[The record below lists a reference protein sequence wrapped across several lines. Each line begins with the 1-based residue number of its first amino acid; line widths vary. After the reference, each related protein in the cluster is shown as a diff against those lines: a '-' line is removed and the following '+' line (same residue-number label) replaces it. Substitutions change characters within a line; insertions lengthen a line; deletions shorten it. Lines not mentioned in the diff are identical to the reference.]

1 MSHAVFRFSL
11 LKAKMNPKFRQNT
24 HQSADILQKQHGKK
38 KAKVRHSAVSAG
50 PRNKSAGPKNTEMLT
65 FGVGGGGGKCGGK
78 RSKYK
83 HSRTIEYHNILYC
96 VFFQTIFWYH
106 DKN

>member
-1 MSHAVFRFSL
+1 MFCFKIKNNKQKIKLSNTNAIARKILNRFCFHEVNTGLNLSHAVFRFSL

-65 FGVGGGGGKCGGK
+65 FGV
-78 RSKYK
+78 
-83 HSRTIEYHNILYC
+83 
-96 VFFQTIFWYH
+96 V
-106 DKN
+106 